1 MADED
6 PAPWL
11 QAPWKHRI
19 SWLCCGVLPHPCHR
33 THSAYPSSGPGLYQP
48 IVEGQRLHDGGIGL
62 GAFLE
67 LLQRQLPIGILQEER
82 WLKMAVCLPGQESQV
97 HPQLVSIE
105 SLSLMASSE
114 VRRQHYTDPAL
125 LTHLTQPLVPHLG
138 TRERHGD
145 RSGVDTIGVNLQ
157 TSAALGF
164 HQSKRLHWLKSH
176 SILLFPLILHN
187 KRGSVPQPIISA
199 TWEAEAGGS
208 GLQILGYAGSSR
220 PGWGIYRP

>member
-1 MADED
+1 MLWGSTPPLPQD
-6 PAPWL
+6 PFGLPQLWAWTIPAHRRGTAPARWRDR
-11 QAPWKHRI
+11 PWSLPGTPEASASHR
-19 SWLCCGVLPHPCHR
+19 
-33 THSAYPSSGPGLYQP
+33 HSARRE
-48 IVEGQRLHDGGIGL
+48 V
-62 GAFLE
+62 A
-67 LLQRQLPIGILQEER
+67 EE
-82 WLKMAVCLPGQESQV
+82 AVCLLGQESEV

-105 SLSLMASSE
+105 SLSLMASSQ

-145 RSGVDTIGVNLQ
+145 RSGADTIGVNLQ
-157 TSAALGF
+157 TPAALGF

-176 SILLFPLILHN
+176 SILSFPLILHN